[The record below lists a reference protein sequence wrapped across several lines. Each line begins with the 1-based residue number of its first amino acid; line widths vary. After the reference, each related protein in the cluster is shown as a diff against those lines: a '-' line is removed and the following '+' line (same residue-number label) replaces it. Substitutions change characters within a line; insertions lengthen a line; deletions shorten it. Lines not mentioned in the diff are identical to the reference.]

1 MEAGELLCQIDLED
15 LDVIISGKESE
26 IEKLDAQMD
35 SILQN
40 EELAKQ
46 KKELELARA
55 QEDYE
60 LQTRIGDTK
69 VGRATESYVQA
80 QGMLERAQEN
90 GLSEEEQIALEQSIQ
105 QSAYAES
112 DAMAQRDADNRH
124 ILLLSPAFRKDLN
137 IYEDIRERNGEITA
151 NEGGVVTRILTEA
164 GARTGDTAIFLLA
177 DETEPC
183 QLKVALTREQKK
195 YIDLGDPVSVKL
207 GNQELETKVEYV
219 TEENGS
225 YVLYL
230 PLPDDTGIPGQSGTI
245 QVSGRGTRQPKC
257 VSPLA
262 VTTEQNNSFVYVVGE
277 REGILGSEYY
287 IRQVPVKII
296 DKNDSW
302 VSIEAESLDQSDKIV
317 LSSTREFKKGDTVR
331 LLCES

>member
-1 MEAGELLCQIDLED
+1 M
-15 LDVIISGKESE
+15 
-26 IEKLDAQMD
+26 

-46 KKELELARA
+46 KKELELTRA

-80 QGMLERAQEN
+80 KEMLERAQEN

-112 DAMAQRDADNRH
+112 DAMAQRDADNKS
-124 ILLLSPAFRKDLN
+124 LERKMEDLN
-137 IYEDIRERNGEITA
+137 RYEDIREKNGEITA
-151 NEGGVVTRILTEA
+151 SEGGVVTRILTEA

-207 GNQELETKVEYV
+207 GNRELETKVEYV

-230 PLPDDTGIPGQSGTI
+230 PLPDDTGIPGQSGTV
-245 QVSGRGTRQPKC
+245 QVSGRGTRQSKC

-287 IRQVPVKII
+287 IRQVSVKII

>member
-1 MEAGELLCQIDLED
+1 M
-15 LDVIISGKESE
+15 
-26 IEKLDAQMD
+26 
-35 SILQN
+35 
-40 EELAKQ
+40 
-46 KKELELARA
+46 
-55 QEDYE
+55 
-60 LQTRIGDTK
+60 
-69 VGRATESYVQA
+69 
-80 QGMLERAQEN
+80 
-90 GLSEEEQIALEQSIQ
+90 
-105 QSAYAES
+105 
-112 DAMAQRDADNRH
+112 
-124 ILLLSPAFRKDLN
+124 
-137 IYEDIRERNGEITA
+137 
-151 NEGGVVTRILTEA
+151 
-164 GARTGDTAIFLLA
+164 
-177 DETEPC
+177 
-183 QLKVALTREQKK
+183 KVALTREQKK

-207 GNQELETKVEYV
+207 GNRELETKVEYV

-230 PLPDDTGIPGQSGTI
+230 PLPDDTGIPGQSGTV
-245 QVSGRGTRQPKC
+245 QVSGRGTRQSKC

-287 IRQVPVKII
+287 IRQVSVKII

>member
-1 MEAGELLCQIDLED
+1 ME
-15 LDVIISGKESE
+15 KE
-26 IEKLDAQMD
+26 
-35 SILQN
+35 
-40 EELAKQ
+40 
-46 KKELELARA
+46 
-55 QEDYE
+55 
-60 LQTRIGDTK
+60 
-69 VGRATESYVQA
+69 
-80 QGMLERAQEN
+80 
-90 GLSEEEQIALEQSIQ
+90 ALRQ
-105 QSAYAES
+105 
-112 DAMAQRDADNRH
+112 
-124 ILLLSPAFRKDLN
+124 DLN
-137 IYEDIRERNGEITA
+137 RYEDIREKNGEITA
-151 NEGGVVTRILTEA
+151 SEGGVVTRILTEA

-207 GNQELETKVEYV
+207 GNRELETKVEYV

-230 PLPDDTGIPGQSGTI
+230 PLPDDTGIPGQSGTV
-245 QVSGRGTRQPKC
+245 QVSGRGTRQSKC

-287 IRQVPVKII
+287 IRQVSVKII

>member
-1 MEAGELLCQIDLED
+1 
-15 LDVIISGKESE
+15 
-26 IEKLDAQMD
+26 
-35 SILQN
+35 
-40 EELAKQ
+40 
-46 KKELELARA
+46 
-55 QEDYE
+55 
-60 LQTRIGDTK
+60 
-69 VGRATESYVQA
+69 
-80 QGMLERAQEN
+80 MLERAQEN

-112 DAMAQRDADNRH
+112 DAMAQRDADNKS
-124 ILLLSPAFRKDLN
+124 LERKMEDLTLPEEETSTLEVCRMEKEALRQDLN
-137 IYEDIRERNGEITA
+137 RYEDIREKNGEITA
-151 NEGGVVTRILTEA
+151 SEGGVVTRILTEA

-207 GNQELETKVEYV
+207 GNRELETKVEYV

-230 PLPDDTGIPGQSGTI
+230 PLPDDTGIPGQSGTV
-245 QVSGRGTRQPKC
+245 QVSGRGTRQSKC

-277 REGILGSEYY
+277 REGILGNEYY
-287 IRQVPVKII
+287 IRQVSVKII